1 MIDMGETPKNPPHP
15 NPLNHPLQ
23 SQSNGYPGKRDYSP
37 GLEGVIAGE
46 SALCEVDEGEHGL
59 RYRGYAVSD
68 LAEHAS
74 FEEVAY
80 LLLYGKLPTRK
91 ELEDFSEQLRRQWP
105 LPGPVEAFIGVVPPD
120 AHPMDILRTGVS
132 LLGMTDSD
140 ASGEG
145 DVLASPGRAGETG
158 TGDVLASPGGAGEI
172 QNSHDANLRKAVRL
186 MAQIPMIITNAH
198 RLAHARRHVQPRDDL
213 RFAENL
219 LYLLTDRYGDE
230 KAKAMARVLDAS
242 LILYAEHEFNA
253 STFAARVTASTLTD
267 LYAAITSAVGTL
279 KGPLHGGANEA
290 VAAMLLEIK
299 TRDRAE
305 KWVRDALAQ
314 KRRVMG
320 FGHRVL
326 RKGDARSLIIQ
337 RHAEVLSQA
346 CGDTRWYDIATI
358 VDRVMQ
364 QEKGLYP
371 NLDFYTAVAYL
382 LMGIPR
388 DLYTPVFVCSR
399 ITGWCAHV
407 IEQQDHNRLIRPRAL
422 YTGPPPQ
429 SYVPIDRRA

>member
-1 MIDMGETPKNPPHP
+1 MGEAEKTVTRHESPITA
-15 NPLNHPLQ
+15 
-23 SQSNGYPGKRDYSP
+23 YSP
-37 GLEGVIAGE
+37 GLEGVPAGE
-46 SALCEVDEGEHGL
+46 TEICLVDEGEIGL
-59 RYRGYAVSD
+59 RYRGYAIGD
-68 LAEHAS
+68 LAEQAS

-80 LLLYGKLPTRK
+80 LLLLGKLPTRK
-91 ELEDFSEQLRRQWP
+91 ELDDFSAQLRQAWP

-120 AHPMDILRTGVS
+120 AHPMDVLRTGVS
-132 LLGMTDSD
+132 LLGMTDPDRADGSHE
-140 ASGEG
+140 ANVRKSIRL
-145 DVLASPGRAGETG
+145 LAQT
-158 TGDVLASPGGAGEI
+158 
-172 QNSHDANLRKAVRL
+172 
-186 MAQIPMIITNAH
+186 PMIVATAH
-198 RLAHARRHVQPRDDL
+198 RLAQGKKPAQPRSDL
-213 RFAENL
+213 GFAENL
-219 LYLLTDRYGDE
+219 LYLLTDRCD
-230 KAKAMARVLDAS
+230 KDHDRAMARVLDVS

-253 STFAARVTASTLTD
+253 STFAARVAASTLTD
-267 LYAAITSAVGTL
+267 LHAAVTAAVGTL

-299 TRDRAE
+299 SRDRVE
-305 KWVRDALAQ
+305 RWLKETLAA

-326 RKGDARSLIIQ
+326 KKGDPRSLIIR
-337 RHAEVLSQA
+337 RHAEVLSRT
-346 CGDTRWYDIATI
+346 CGDTRWYEIAAI
-358 VDRVMQ
+358 LDRLMQ

-399 ITGWCAHV
+399 MAGWCAHV

-429 SYVPIDRRA
+429 AYVPLDRRA

>member
-1 MIDMGETPKNPPHP
+1 MTNDNLEKITPAV
-15 NPLNHPLQ
+15 
-23 SQSNGYPGKRDYSP
+23 YSP

-46 SALCEVDEGEHGL
+46 SGLCQVDEGESGL
-59 RYRGYAVSD
+59 RYRGYAIGD
-68 LAEHAS
+68 LAEHAT

-80 LLLYGKLPTRK
+80 LLLFGKLPTRK
-91 ELEDFSEQLRRQWP
+91 ELEDFCGLLRGQWV
-105 LPGPVEAFIGVVPPD
+105 LPGPVEAFIGVAPPD

-132 LLGMTDSD
+132 LLGMTDPDSAD
-140 ASGEG
+140 G
-145 DVLASPGRAGETG
+145 
-158 TGDVLASPGGAGEI
+158 
-172 QNSHDANLRKAVRL
+172 SHDGNVRKSVRL
-186 MAQIPMIITNAH
+186 LAQIPVVIAAAH
-198 RLAHARRHVQPRDDL
+198 RLANGKRPAQPRPDL
-213 RFAENL
+213 SFAENL
-219 LYLLTDRYGDE
+219 LYLLTDRHGDAI
-230 KAKAMARVLDAS
+230 AKAMARVLDVS

-253 STFAARVTASTLTD
+253 STFAARVTGSTLTD
-267 LYAAITSAVGTL
+267 LHAAITSAIGTL

-290 VAAMLLEIK
+290 VAAMLLEVK
-299 TRDRAE
+299 SRDRAE
-305 KWVRDALAQ
+305 RWVQDALAQ

-326 RKGDARSLIIQ
+326 RKGDARSAIIQ
-337 RHAEVLSQA
+337 RHADTLSRI
-346 CGDTRWYDIATI
+346 CGDTRWYEIATTM
-358 VDRVMQ
+358 DRVMQ

-429 SYVPIDRRA
+429 AYVPLDRRS

>member
-1 MIDMGETPKNPPHP
+1 MSDTGATHKGDSPP
-15 NPLNHPLQ
+15 
-23 SQSNGYPGKRDYSP
+23 YSP

-46 SALCEVDEGEHGL
+46 SALCQVDEGEHGL
-59 RYRGYAVSD
+59 RYYGYAVSD
-68 LAEHAS
+68 LAEQAT

-80 LLLYGKLPTRK
+80 LLLYGKLPTLK
-91 ELEDFSEQLRRQWP
+91 ELDDFSTQLRSQWP

-120 AHPMDILRTGVS
+120 AHPMDILRTGIS
-132 LLGMTDSD
+132 LLGMTDPD
-140 ASGEG
+140 ASH
-145 DVLASPGRAGETG
+145 V
-158 TGDVLASPGGAGEI
+158 
-172 QNSHDANLRKAVRL
+172 SHEANLRKSLRL

-198 RLAHARRHVQPRDDL
+198 RLAHAKRQVQPQENL
-213 RFAENL
+213 SFAENL
-219 LYLLTDRYGDE
+219 LYLLTDRVGDE
-230 KAKAMARVLDAS
+230 KAKAMARVLDVS

-253 STFAARVTASTLTD
+253 STFAARVAASTMTD
-267 LYAAITSAVGTL
+267 LHAAMTAAVAAL

-290 VAAMLLEIK
+290 VAAMLVEIK
-299 TRDRAE
+299 SPGRAE
-305 KWVRDALAQ
+305 KWVREALAH

-326 RKGDARSLIIQ
+326 RHGDARSQIIQ
-337 RHAEVLSQA
+337 RHAEALSRV
-346 CGDTRWYDIATI
+346 CGETRWYEIAAI
-358 VDRVMQ
+358 VDGVMQ

-422 YTGPPPQ
+422 YTGPAPRP
-429 SYVPIDRRA
+429 YVPLDRRT

>member
-1 MIDMGETPKNPPHP
+1 MSEKSEKDKTGEAT
-15 NPLNHPLQ
+15 
-23 SQSNGYPGKRDYSP
+23 YSP

-46 SALCEVDEGEHGL
+46 SALCQVDEGELGL
-59 RYRGYAVSD
+59 QYRGYAIRD
-68 LAEHAS
+68 LAEYAT

-80 LLLYGKLPTRK
+80 LLLLGKLPTRK
-91 ELEDFSEQLRRQWP
+91 ELDDFSAQLQQQWS
-105 LPGPVEAFIGVVPPD
+105 LPGPVEAFIGVVPPT

-132 LLGMTDSD
+132 LLGMTDPD
-140 ASGEG
+140 AT
-145 DVLASPGRAGETG
+145 DC
-158 TGDVLASPGGAGEI
+158 
-172 QNSHDANLRKAVRL
+172 SHEANVRKAVRL
-186 MAQIPMIITNAH
+186 LAQIPVIIATAH
-198 RLAHARRHVQPRDDL
+198 RLANGRRQIQPRADL
-213 RFAENL
+213 GFAENL
-219 LYLLTDRYGDE
+219 IYLLTDRYGDPV
-230 KAKAMARVLDAS
+230 AKAMAQVLDVS

-267 LYAAITSAVGTL
+267 LHAAITTAIGTL

-290 VAAMLLEIK
+290 VAAMLLEVK

-305 KWVRDALAQ
+305 RWVRDALFQ

-326 RKGDARSLIIQ
+326 RKGDPRSLIIQ
-337 RHAEVLSQA
+337 HHAEALSRT
-346 CGDTRWYDIATI
+346 CGDTRWYEIATTM
-358 VDRVMQ
+358 DRVMQ
-364 QEKGLYP
+364 QEKGLFP

-422 YTGPPPQ
+422 YTGPTHQ
-429 SYVPIDRRA
+429 AYVPIDRRT

>member
-1 MIDMGETPKNPPHP
+1 MSDTGETHK
-15 NPLNHPLQ
+15 
-23 SQSNGYPGKRDYSP
+23 SNTPAYSP

-46 SALCEVDEGEHGL
+46 SALCQVDEGEHGL

-68 LAEHAS
+68 LAEQAT

-80 LLLYGKLPTRK
+80 LLLYGKLPIPK
-91 ELEDFSEQLRRQWP
+91 ELEDFSTQLRTQWP

-120 AHPMDILRTGVS
+120 AHPMEILRTGIS
-132 LLGMTDSD
+132 LLGMTDPD
-140 ASGEG
+140 A
-145 DVLASPGRAGETG
+145 AP
-158 TGDVLASPGGAGEI
+158 
-172 QNSHDANLRKAVRL
+172 NSHEANLQKSLRL

-198 RLAHARRHVQPRDDL
+198 RLAHAKRQVQPKQNL
-213 RFAENL
+213 GFAQNL
-219 LYLLTDRYGDE
+219 LYLLTDRAGDE
-230 KAKAMARVLDAS
+230 KAKAMARVLDVS

-253 STFAARVTASTLTD
+253 STFAARVAASTMTD
-267 LYAAITSAVGTL
+267 LHGAITAAVAAL

-290 VAAMLLEIK
+290 VADMLLEIK
-299 TRDRAE
+299 TRERAE
-305 KWVRDALAQ
+305 KWVLDALAQ

-326 RKGDARSLIIQ
+326 HHGDARSQIIQ
-337 RHAEVLSQA
+337 RHAEALGSI
-346 CGDTRWYDIATI
+346 CGETRWYDIAAI

-407 IEQQDHNRLIRPRAL
+407 TEQQDHNRLIRPRAL
-422 YTGPPPQ
+422 YTGPPPR
-429 SYVPIDRRA
+429 SYVPLDQRT

>member
-1 MIDMGETPKNPPHP
+1 V
-15 NPLNHPLQ
+15 L
-23 SQSNGYPGKRDYSP
+23 
-37 GLEGVIAGE
+37 AGE
-46 SALCEVDEGEHGL
+46 SALCQVDEGESGL
-59 RYRGYAVSD
+59 RYRGYAIGD
-68 LAEHAS
+68 LAEQGT

-80 LLLYGKLPTRK
+80 LLLFGKMPTRK
-91 ELEDFSEQLRRQWP
+91 ELDDFSTQLRQQWP
-105 LPGPVEAFIGVVPPD
+105 LPGPVEGFIGVVPPT
-120 AHPMDILRTGVS
+120 AHPMDLLRTGVS
-132 LLGMTDSD
+132 LLGMTDAEAADSTH
-140 ASGEG
+140 E
-145 DVLASPGRAGETG
+145 
-158 TGDVLASPGGAGEI
+158 
-172 QNSHDANLRKAVRL
+172 ANVRKSVRL
-186 MAQIPMIITNAH
+186 LAQIPVMIATAH
-198 RLAHARRHVQPRDDL
+198 RLAHAKRPLHPRPDL
-213 RFAENL
+213 RFAENV
-219 LYLLTDRYGDE
+219 LYLLTDRHGDPV
-230 KAKAMARVLDAS
+230 AKAMARVLDVS

-267 LYAAITSAVGTL
+267 LYAAITSAIGTL

-305 KWVRDALAQ
+305 SWVREALEK

-337 RHAEVLSQA
+337 RHAEALSRM
-346 CGDTRWYDIATI
+346 CGDTRWYEIAAI
-358 VDRVMQ
+358 MDRLMQ

-429 SYVPIDRRA
+429 AYVPIDRRT